1 MKRPTFIT
9 MSTLAFT
16 LVAYVALTQMAQA
29 EAAWALDLRGCAP
42 EAVGTAAPALPLSW
56 NHTGASVRR

>member
-1 MKRPTFIT
+1 MKRPIFVT

-16 LVAYVALTQMAQA
+16 LVAYVALIQVGPGD
-29 EAAWALDLRGCAP
+29 AAALDLRGWAP
-42 EAVGTAAPALPLSW
+42 EAVGTAAPALPLWW

>member
-1 MKRPTFIT
+1 MNRPTFVT

-16 LVAYVALTQMAQA
+16 LVAYVALIQVAQSD
-29 EAAWALDLRGCAP
+29 AAWALDLRGWAP